1 MLDSVGIELCKTV
14 YTGLQNGSLGC
25 SFKWR
30 LTVDFQRR
38 SKFRP
43 SVRSVYTKLQK
54 MIYFLFG
61 SRDKN
66 TNMKHFGVVKHLLE
80 EQIFK
85 SLYFIRL
92 AIWPTGLIFCLYWLF
107 WSEWMILNY
116 YRCRVHI
123 RHDLLVIDRVRSYE
137 YWSTVL
143 AHDSFWEGTPQDIE
157 R

>member
-92 AIWPTGLIFCLYWLF
+92 AIWPTGLIFCLY
-107 WSEWMILNY
+107 
-116 YRCRVHI
+116 
-123 RHDLLVIDRVRSYE
+123 
-137 YWSTVL
+137 
-143 AHDSFWEGTPQDIE
+143 
-157 R
+157 

>member
-1 MLDSVGIELCKTV
+1 MLDSSGIEICKTV

-38 SKFRP
+38 SKFRR

-61 SRDKN
+61 SSDKN
-66 TNMKHFGVVKHLLE
+66 TNMKHFVVVRHLL

-92 AIWPTGLIFCLYWLF
+92 AIWPTGLLFCLYWLF
-107 WSEWMILNY
+107 LNY
-116 YRCRVHI
+116 YRYRVHI

>member
-1 MLDSVGIELCKTV
+1 MLDSSGIEICKTV

-38 SKFRP
+38 SKFRR

-92 AIWPTGLIFCLYWLF
+92 AIWPTGLLFCLYWLF
-107 WSEWMILNY
+107 LNY
-116 YRCRVHI
+116 YRYRVHI
-123 RHDLLVIDRVRSYE
+123 RHDLLVIDRVRSMNIGRQ
-137 YWSTVL
+137 YWHTIVSGKV
-143 AHDSFWEGTPQDIE
+143 HHRI
-157 R
+157 